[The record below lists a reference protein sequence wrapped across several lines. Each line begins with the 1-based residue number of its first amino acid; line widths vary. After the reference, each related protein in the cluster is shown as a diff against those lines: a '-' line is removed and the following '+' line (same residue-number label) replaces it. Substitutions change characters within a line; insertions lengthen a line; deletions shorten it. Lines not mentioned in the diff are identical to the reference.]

1 MKLFQTILQTK
12 IFQWRYSLFFLS
24 VALWLPMG
32 NAQAL
37 TCKVDSF
44 VSPNLGTITLAN
56 ANNASVEQLL
66 TYSCT
71 STSDTTEWAS
81 VCIGAD
87 GGNNNPSQINPRY
100 LPLSGSGSSKL
111 NFNMTLNGRS
121 GATWGPRNGE
131 GTEFIDFVS
140 VTPGLTTTK
149 STIIKVALLPDNHA
163 ATAGDYM
170 TNFTSVNT
178 ALTFIT
184 VGSNVDN
191 QQCSS
196 QELQGTSPL
205 SFTVQATVDPQC
217 TINTTSDVNLGSHS
231 ASQTNIT
238 GSNNNAIGV
247 TCTNEASYYI
257 GLAPSNNTTNGA
269 GFMSGSVDNTD
280 KVPYQ
285 LRSTAG
291 TGGKIWGNTAT
302 TTDVGNGVA
311 GIGSG
316 ASQTQTV
323 YVTVPSADF
332 KPDNYSDTVTIR
344 VNY

>member
-1 MKLFQTILQTK
+1 MKL
-12 IFQWRYSLFFLS
+12 FQWRYSLLLLPI
-24 VALWLPMG
+24 ALWLPMG

-56 ANNASVEQLL
+56 ADNASVEQLL

-71 STSDTTEWAS
+71 NTSDTTEWAS

-100 LPLSGSGSSKL
+100 LPLFGSGSSEL
-111 NFNMTLNGRS
+111 NFNMTLNDRS
-121 GATWGPRNGE
+121 GATWGPRNGK
-131 GTEFIDFVS
+131 GTEEFIDFVS

-149 STIIKVALLPDNHA
+149 STIIKVSLVPDNHA
-163 ATAGDYM
+163 ATAGDYT

-184 VGSNVDN
+184 VGSNTDN

-196 QELQGTSPL
+196 PEIQGTSPL

-217 TINTTSDVNLGSHS
+217 TINTTSDVNLGHYS
-231 ASQTNIT
+231 ASQTDIT

-247 TCTNEASYYI
+247 TCTNDASYNI
-257 GLAPSNNTTNGA
+257 GLTPSNDNTNGA
-269 GFMSGSVDNTD
+269 GVMKGSGSNTD

-285 LRSTAG
+285 LFSDISRT
-291 TGGKIWGNTAT
+291 TKWGN
-302 TTDVGNGVA
+302 NGSTYDTLTN
-311 GIGSG
+311 GFIGKGSG
-316 ASQTQTV
+316 TSEAQTV
-323 YVTVPSADF
+323 YVTVPNADF